1 MSRINA
7 IVAASEN
14 MVIGKD
20 NQLLWQIPSD
30 LKYFKEKTLNSSVIM
45 GKNTWESIPEKFRP
59 LPKRNNFVLTSDP
72 FYKAKGAVVVHD
84 LFGLIEAFK
93 NNGINDDVF
102 IIGGS
107 LIYNQTFH
115 LLDRLYFTKVF
126 GNYEGDSQI
135 KNLADIDMV
144 KISESE
150 VKEENNT
157 KFQFIIYEKVV

>member
-20 NQLLWQIPSD
+20 NQLLWELPTD
-30 LKYFKEKTLNSSVIM
+30 LKYFKEKTSNCSVIM
-45 GKNTWESIPEKFRP
+45 GRKTWESIPEKFRP
-59 LPKRNNFVLTSDP
+59 LPKRNNFVITSDP
-72 FYKAKGAVVVHD
+72 TYKSKGAIVVHD
-84 LFGLIEAFK
+84 LLGLIEAFK
-93 NNGINDDVF
+93 INKLDDDVF

-107 LIYNQTFH
+107 QIYNQTFH
-115 LLDRLYFTKVF
+115 LLDRLYLTKVF
-126 GNYEGDSQI
+126 GTYEGDSYI
-135 KNLADIDMV
+135 KNLADINMV
-144 KISESE
+144 QVSESE

>member
-20 NQLLWQIPSD
+20 NKLLWTLPTD
-30 LKYFKEKTLNSSVIM
+30 LKFFKEKTLNSSVIM
-45 GKNTWESIPEKFRP
+45 GKKTWESIPEKFRP
-59 LPKRNNFVLTSDP
+59 LPKRNNFVITSDP
-72 FYKAKGAVVVHD
+72 TYKAKGAIVVHD
-84 LFGLIEAFK
+84 LLGLIDAFK
-93 NNGINDDVF
+93 NNKLEDDVF

-107 LIYNQTFH
+107 QIYNQTFH
-115 LLDRLYFTKVF
+115 LVDRLYLTKVF
-126 GNYEGDSQI
+126 GSYEGDSYI
-135 KNLADIDMV
+135 KNMDDVNMV
-144 KISESE
+144 KVSETE